1 MRVAGLQQ
9 FAKSRAITPL
19 EHAFRQELVDP
30 QAAEDVP
37 LSHGLCSDRFF
48 FKYKI
53 LIHILVTIFINTY
66 TYYLYDYL

>member
-37 LSHGLCSDRFF
+37 LSHGLCSDRGFF

-53 LIHILVTIFINTY
+53 LISLISINTY
-66 TYYLYDYL
+66 TSYLYDYL